1 MVDKEAVDQV
11 TGDQDAPLGMRVEKI
26 DHIGI
31 AVRSIDD
38 ELPMYQD
45 VLGLVSGGEY
55 VVADQRVK
63 AAFLKVGQSTLE
75 LLEPTDPQSTIAN
88 FLDKRGPGM
97 HHIAYR
103 VADIDAEL
111 ARLKEDGVRLI
122 DETARIGAG
131 DARIAFLH
139 PKATGGVL
147 TELVEREHEHV

>member
-1 MVDKEAVDQV
+1 MVDDDAVGRV
-11 TGDQDAPLGMRVEKI
+11 TGDHDAPHGIQMQRI

-31 AVRSIDD
+31 AVRSID
-38 ELPMYQD
+38 EEAPMYRD
-45 VLGLVSGGEY
+45 VLGLVPGGEY

-63 AAFLKVGQSTLE
+63 AAFLKVGESTLE
-75 LLEPTDPQSTIAN
+75 LLEPTDSQSTIAT

-111 ARLKEDGVRLI
+111 QRLKGDGVRLI
-122 DETARIGAG
+122 DEAARIGAG
-131 DARIAFLH
+131 GARIAFLH

-147 TELVEREHEHV
+147 TELVQRDHEHV

>member
-1 MVDKEAVDQV
+1 MPDSDAISRA
-11 TGDQDAPLGMRVEKI
+11 TGDEGAPLGIRVEKV

-31 AVRSIDD
+31 AVRDIDE
-38 ELPMYQD
+38 ELPMYRD

-55 VVADQRVK
+55 VVADQKVK
-63 AAFLKVGQSTLE
+63 AAFLKVGETTLE
-75 LLEPTDPQSTIAN
+75 LLEPTGPESTIAS

-111 ARLKEDGVRLI
+111 IRLADDGVRLI
-122 DETARIGAG
+122 DQTARIGAG
-131 DARIAFLH
+131 EAKIAFLH

>member
-1 MVDKEAVDQV
+1 MVDDEALDRLR
-11 TGDQDAPLGMRVEKI
+11 GDGPHGIRIEKI
-26 DHIGI
+26 DHLGI
-31 AVRSIDD
+31 AVRRIDD

-55 VVADQRVK
+55 VVADQKVK
-63 AAFLKVGQSTLE
+63 AAFLKVGESTLE
-75 LLEPTDPQSTIAN
+75 LLEATSADSTIAK
-88 FLDKRGPGM
+88 FVEKRGPGM

-111 ARLKEDGVRLI
+111 GRLKEDGVRLI

-131 DARIAFLH
+131 GARIAFLH
-139 PKATGGVL
+139 PKSTGGVL